1 MTINS
6 RSKGARGERELA
18 EFLRG
23 FGIEARRG
31 QQFHGGVDSPDVVC
45 DGLPGFHL
53 ECKRV
58 EAGNPY
64 NWLAQSE
71 RDAGAKVPLVV
82 HKRNRQDW
90 IVILNLS
97 DFLTYVL
104 RSGQEISPEREG
116 TPNKASISPKTS
128 RTRKRKTKNPDTSE
142 S

>member
-1 MTINS
+1 MAINS
-6 RSKGARGERELA
+6 RAKGARGERELA

-31 QQFHGGVDSPDVVC
+31 QQFKGGVDSPDVVC

-58 EAGNPY
+58 EAGNLY

-82 HKRNRQDW
+82 HKRNKKDW
-90 IVILNLS
+90 VVILRLD

-104 RSGQEISPEREG
+104 REDINGR
-116 TPNKASISPKTS
+116 
-128 RTRKRKTKNPDTSE
+128 
-142 S
+142 